1 MGPKS
6 QKAEEKED
14 PLQAVVIAD
23 TFDDT
28 FADFCDSQPRC
39 LLPLLGVPLI
49 DYTFD
54 FLARSGIQDVYLY
67 STHFPE
73 QVEAHIQSSS
83 WRTPSSTSPFKKL
96 VLFRSTA
103 STSVGDVLR
112 DLEQKAILTS
122 DFVLITGGDVVA
134 DFTLGSAMKRH
145 RTRRETDKN
154 AISTVVLR
162 DLGTRTGKQ
171 RSDHQSLATFVVDP
185 LKDRCLHYESP
196 LPEHASRKSRT
207 WLSLD
212 PDLLSHAELDI
223 YQNLDDLHID
233 ICTPDVLGLWSDNF
247 DNQTLRTDFL
257 HGILKDYE
265 LNGKTVH
272 THIVKYG
279 YGTRVADEHQH
290 AQITKDIQQ
299 GWCGPMSFD
308 YNLPPFPEE
317 ADPSAHLSNG
327 NGPQTNGI
335 LTRNS
340 SFSSVSSDASDRSS
354 TTAPLSPLPTVS
366 TPTHS
371 RNVSVTAAT
380 ITPTTSVSS
389 NALNP
394 AISNADDP
402 TAPASSQFHHEAQ
415 STLLHRFST
424 SASPSDIQVELMGLR
439 FATNANESQVRRAVA
454 TSIARHL
461 LSSLP
466 SPSNTTPSS
475 PSSTTQP
482 TSISDHIIAF
492 LTKYRSLIRRDTA
505 ATQANTTTEQTETET
520 EAQIEFLQTFERAL
534 NAYSVPSRRL
544 HHVRRASSSSHRSN
558 SNDGDSGPASE
569 AELISL
575 ASRILLFTC
584 KELYDMEVFGEES
597 FLGWWGDDYGDGDD
611 GDDGHNSN
619 TNQSEQGGD
628 GAHSTANASKEK
640 EAAIREQSKQ
650 FIRWLREAESESEE
664 DDEDDE

>member
-1 MGPKS
+1 MGLKS

-28 FADFCDSQPRC
+28 FADFCESQPRC

-103 STSVGDVLR
+103 STCVGDVLR

-154 AISTVVLR
+154 AISTVILR
-162 DLGTRTGKQ
+162 DLGIRASHHL
-171 RSDHQSLATFVVDP
+171 SDQQSLATFVVDP

-196 LPEHASRKSRT
+196 LPERASRKSRT

-212 PDLLSHAELDI
+212 PDLLSHAELDV

-279 YGTRVADEHQH
+279 YGARVADEHQH

-402 TAPASSQFHHEAQ
+402 AAPASSQFHHEAQ

-466 SPSNTTPSS
+466 TPSNTTASS
-475 PSSTTQP
+475 PPSTTQP
-482 TSISDHIIAF
+482 TSISDHITVF
-492 LTKYRSLIRRDTA
+492 LNKYRSLIRRDTA
-505 ATQANTTTEQTETET
+505 NAQPTPTTEQNETETET
-520 EAQIEFLQTFERAL
+520 QIEFLQTFERAL
-534 NAYSVPSRRL
+534 NAYAVPSRRL

-558 SNDGDSGPASE
+558 SNDGDSGSASE

-597 FLGWWGDDYGDGDD
+597 FLGWWGDDYGDGD
-611 GDDGHNSN
+611 GDSGHDSN
-619 TNQSEQGGD
+619 INQSEEGGD
-628 GAHSTANASKEK
+628 GIHSLANASREK

-664 DDEDDE
+664 GDEDDE